1 MISWIKEMNVWMFVR
16 RDLLDWSSQGCRT
29 IIQHYLKQRN
39 FIRFANIR
47 KQYVYHMGI
56 SGQLD
61 LNHPKS
67 WKEKRGQKESGVIC
81 IKFMIR
87 KQVRYV
93 VQTIYSKCVRGQFV
107 RVLSTTQESTLDD
120 VQHGRVRKI
129 QTTFCQLIF
138 VNVPNPHSPRQI
150 NQKCKKKT
158 ASTI

>member
-56 SGQLD
+56 SGHLD

-129 QTTFCQLIF
+129 LKKISPADFCQCSQS
-138 VNVPNPHSPRQI
+138 HSPRQI
-150 NQKCKKKT
+150 NQ
-158 ASTI
+158 